1 MNQTPQDLPIATT
14 AEVPARS
21 LSRVRYWQEHI
32 DRWRESGLG
41 QSAYCQR
48 EGLKLHRWHY
58 WHKKL
63 TRAAVN
69 TTRPAS
75 DFIPV
80 RLRPQPL
87 DQGLSVTLPTGITIV
102 GISADN
108 VALVGTLL
116 KHL

>member
-1 MNQTPQDLPIATT
+1 MNQSTQDLSTPNAVKAPTHT
-14 AEVPARS
+14 QQQAP
-21 LSRVRYWQEHI
+21 YWQTHI
-32 DRWRESGLG
+32 DRWRESGLS

-63 TRAAVN
+63 TRAAVE
-69 TTRPAS
+69 TASTAS

-80 RLRPQPL
+80 RIRPQPL

-102 GISADN
+102 GISTDN
-108 VALVGTLL
+108 VALVGALL